1 MNSDK
6 HCFELYGYDIII
18 DDTLKPWL
26 IEVNASPSLSATTVN
41 DRVMKA
47 TVINDVF
54 NIVMPGGEVDVKAV
68 KGDNL
73 GGFSLLYDELAS
85 TERLEKDRLA
95 RAAKKTT
102 PAGGWR

>member
-1 MNSDK
+1 MLSDK

-18 DDTLKPWL
+18 DENLKPWL

-54 NIVMPGGEVDVKAV
+54 NIVMPGGEVDVKAA
-68 KGDNL
+68 KGETL

-85 TERLEKDRLA
+85 SERLEKERLA
-95 RAAKKTT
+95 KAAKKGAAT
-102 PAGGWR
+102 GWR